1 MECLDVSG
9 MASTVTQASP
19 RLLFLI
25 TEDWTFWEI
34 RRDLARSARDAGY
47 EVVIATRV
55 VDHGERIR
63 NEGFRL
69 VPIGLRRRSRNPIR
83 EFMAFIELV
92 RLYRRERPQI
102 VQQVAMK
109 PILYG
114 SFAAWMTGVP
124 VVINTFAGLGYAF
137 TDRPCHVSLLRRV
150 MQLGLRMAV
159 RFSRSLVVC
168 QNVEDR
174 DVLAKEG
181 IVSSD
186 RIRIIAG
193 SGVDAT
199 LFVPVQ
205 TPEGLPIVM
214 LAGRMLWD
222 KGVAEFVAAA
232 CLLKKKAIPARFVLV
247 GRRDED
253 NPTAIEEEQLSRW
266 SQNDG
271 IEWWGHREDMPT
283 VLGAATL
290 VVLPSYREGLP
301 KVLLEAAA
309 CGKALIATDVPGCRE
324 AVRHQDT
331 GLLVPVRDPVALADA
346 IASLLANHELRA
358 TMAVSGREF
367 VVREYSKE
375 KIAGQFLKLYQER
388 LALAGRASV
397 DRSTHSHNALRQ

>member
-1 MECLDVSG
+1 MERLDVSG
-9 MASTVTQASP
+9 MASTVTQAPP

-55 VDHGERIR
+55 ADHGERIR
-63 NEGFRL
+63 KEGFRL
-69 VPIGLRRRSRNPIR
+69 ISIGLRRRSLNPFR
-83 EFMAFIELV
+83 ELMAFIELV
-92 RLYRRERPQI
+92 QLYRRERPQI

-114 SFAAWMTGVP
+114 SLAAWMTGVS

-137 TDRPCHVSLLRRV
+137 TDRPRHVSLLRRS
-150 MQLGLRMAV
+150 MQLGLRMAI
-159 RFSRSLVVC
+159 RFSRSIVVC

-174 DVLAKEG
+174 DVLTQEG

-193 SGVDAT
+193 SGVDAN
-199 LFVPVQ
+199 LYMPVQ
-205 TPEGLPIVM
+205 IHEGLPIVM

-222 KGVAEFVAAA
+222 KGVADFIAAA
-232 CLLKKKAIPARFVLV
+232 RLLKKKAIPARFVLV

-253 NPTAIEEEQLSRW
+253 NPTAIDEEQLSSW

-290 VVLPSYREGLP
+290 VVLPSHREGLP

-324 AVRHQDT
+324 AVRHQKT
-331 GLLVPVRDPVALADA
+331 GLLIPVRDPVALADA
-346 IASLLANHELRA
+346 IASLLADHELRA
-358 TMAVSGREF
+358 AMGVSGREF

-375 KIAGQFLKLYQER
+375 KIAGEFLDLYKER
-388 LALAGRASV
+388 LGLAGQASV
-397 DRSTHSHNALRQ
+397 ARSRKFA

>member
-1 MECLDVSG
+1 MECLDVPG
-9 MASTVTQASP
+9 VASTVTQVPP

-55 VDHGERIR
+55 ADHGERIR
-63 NEGFRL
+63 KEGFRL
-69 VPIGLRRRSRNPIR
+69 IPIGLRRRSRNPIR

-114 SFAAWMTGVP
+114 SFAAWMTGVS

-137 TDRPCHVSLLRRV
+137 TDRPRHVSLLRRS

-159 RFSRSLVVC
+159 GFSRSVVVC
-168 QNVEDR
+168 QNVADR
-174 DVLAKEG
+174 DVLTKEG
-181 IVSSD
+181 IVSSNLV
-186 RIRIIAG
+186 RIIAG
-193 SGVDAT
+193 SGVDT
-199 LFVPVQ
+199 NLFIPAR
-205 TPEGLPIVM
+205 TPDGLPIVM

-222 KGVAEFVAAA
+222 KGVAEFVDAAR
-232 CLLKKKAIPARFVLV
+232 LVKKKAIPARFVLV

-253 NPTAIEEEQLSRW
+253 NPTAIDEGQLRRW
-266 SQNDG
+266 GQNDG

-283 VLGAATL
+283 VLRAATL

-301 KVLLEAAA
+301 KV
-309 CGKALIATDVPGCRE
+309 
-324 AVRHQDT
+324 
-331 GLLVPVRDPVALADA
+331 
-346 IASLLANHELRA
+346 
-358 TMAVSGREF
+358 
-367 VVREYSKE
+367 
-375 KIAGQFLKLYQER
+375 
-388 LALAGRASV
+388 
-397 DRSTHSHNALRQ
+397 

>member
-1 MECLDVSG
+1 M
-9 MASTVTQASP
+9 TQAPP

-47 EVVIATRV
+47 EVLIATRV
-55 VDHGERIR
+55 TDHGERIR

-69 VPIGLRRRSRNPIR
+69 IPIGLRRRSRNPIR

-114 SFAAWMTGVP
+114 SFAAWMTGVS

-137 TDRPCHVSLLRRV
+137 TDRPRRASALRWL
-150 MQLGLRMAV
+150 MQMGLRTAV
-159 RFSRSLVVC
+159 RFSRSVVVC

-181 IVSSD
+181 IVSSNLV
-186 RIRIIAG
+186 RMIAG
-193 SGVDAT
+193 SGVDT
-199 LFVPVQ
+199 NLFIPAR

-222 KGVAEFVAAA
+222 KGVAEFVDAAR
-232 CLLKKKAIPARFVLV
+232 LVKKKSIPARFVLV

-253 NPTAIEEEQLSRW
+253 NPTAIDEGQLCRW
-266 SQNDG
+266 CQNDG

-301 KVLLEAAA
+301 KVLLEASA

-324 AVRHQDT
+324 VVQHQKT
-331 GLLVPVRDPVALADA
+331 GLLVPVRDPAALADA
-346 IASLLANHELRA
+346 IVSLLTNQELRA
-358 TMAVSGREF
+358 AMGVSGREF
-367 VVREYSKE
+367 VGREHSKE
-375 KIAGQFLKLYQER
+375 KIGRHFLDLYQER
-388 LALAGRASV
+388 LGLAGGG
-397 DRSTHSHNALRQ
+397 RSIGQSRNFA

>member
-1 MECLDVSG
+1 
-9 MASTVTQASP
+9 MASTVTQAHP

-47 EVVIATRV
+47 EVVIATRIA
-55 VDHGERIR
+55 DHAERIR

-69 VPIGLRRRSRNPIR
+69 IPIGLRRRSRNPFR
-83 EFMAFIELV
+83 ELVAFIELMQ
-92 RLYRRERPQI
+92 LYCRERPQI

-114 SFAAWMTGVP
+114 SLAAWMTKVP

-137 TDRPCHVSLLRRV
+137 TDRPRQASLLRSLMR
-150 MQLGLRMAV
+150 MGLRVAV
-159 RFSRSLVVC
+159 RLSRSVVVC
-168 QNVEDR
+168 QNAEDR
-174 DVLAKEG
+174 DVLTEEG

-186 RIRIIAG
+186 QVRIIAG
-193 SGVDAT
+193 SGVDT
-199 LFVPVQ
+199 NLFLPVQ
-205 TPEGLPIVM
+205 TPAGLPIVM

-222 KGVAEFVAAA
+222 KGVAEFVDAAR
-232 CLLKKKAIPARFVLV
+232 LLKKKAIPARFVLV

-253 NPTAIEEEQLSRW
+253 NPTAIDEEQLSRW

-309 CGKALIATDVPGCRE
+309 CGKALIAADVPGCRE
-324 AVRHQDT
+324 VVQHQKT
-331 GLLVPVRDPVALADA
+331 GLLVPVRDSAALADA
-346 IASLLANHELRA
+346 IARLLTNHALRA
-358 TMAVSGREF
+358 AMGASGREF
-367 VVREYSKE
+367 VVREHSKE
-375 KIAGQFLKLYQER
+375 KVGRHFLDLYQER
-388 LALAGRASV
+388 LALAGDPSV
-397 DRSTHSHNALRQ
+397 GRSRKFA